1 MKKNYYF
8 YKTFRFI
15 FKPIFKILFRPTIIN
30 AEYIP
35 TSCSAIIAGNHK
47 HALDPILVDICTKRV
62 VFTLAK
68 KSLHEGKFGFFFKAV
83 GSIPID
89 TKGGNNKDSKNE
101 AVEKLKEGNLINISP
116 EGTRNKTNKLLL
128 PFKYGAV
135 SIASKANSVIV
146 PYSITGEYKLFSN
159 NLKIVFSKPIKI
171 TDIEKTNEKLFNTI
185 KKLMI
190 TNMDKNELKTKEIN
204 NYIGGRSEKRKN
216 S

>member
-1 MKKNYYF
+1 MKKYYF
-8 YKTFRFI
+8 YKIFRFI
-15 FKPIFKILFRPTIIN
+15 FKPIFKILFRPKIIN
-30 AEYIP
+30 ADFIP
-35 TSCSAIIAGNHK
+35 KTGSAIIAGNHK

-89 TKGGNNKDSKNE
+89 TKGGNNKEAKNE

-116 EGTRNKTNKLLL
+116 EGTRNKTNMLLL

-135 SIASKANSVIV
+135 SIASKADCLIV
-146 PYSITGEYKLFSN
+146 PYSITGDYKLFSK
-159 NLKIVFSKPIKI
+159 NLKIVFSKPIKV

-190 TNMDKNELKTKEIN
+190 ENMDKNELEIKEIN
-204 NYIGGRSEKRKN
+204 NYAGGKNEKRKN

>member
-68 KSLHEGKFGFFFKAV
+68 KSLHEGIFGFFFFHFYHLY
-83 GSIPID
+83 
-89 TKGGNNKDSKNE
+89 NC
-101 AVEKLKEGNLINISP
+101 LFL
-116 EGTRNKTNKLLL
+116 
-128 PFKYGAV
+128 
-135 SIASKANSVIV
+135 
-146 PYSITGEYKLFSN
+146 LFSTHFFPY
-159 NLKIVFSKPIKI
+159 LLSLIF
-171 TDIEKTNEKLFNTI
+171 L
-185 KKLMI
+185 L
-190 TNMDKNELKTKEIN
+190 
-204 NYIGGRSEKRKN
+204 Y
-216 S
+216 